1 MPPKPRP
8 FFPEKTIIPSTE
20 DITEMNPTPETTM
33 SPEQEYIDAQIRT
46 QVQAQIQTYI
56 QAQLLSQTQAN
67 IQSQAQSL
75 ENPTSHN
82 HFQHAGPSLTN
93 RIRLPDSVKF
103 DGKVSEYTFF
113 ISRMEISFWGAQKR
127 TASTWFRS
135 LISANSPCLENFE
148 LFMQEFKNNFSDPSH
163 TIKAREQIRN
173 CKQGSRSASAYA
185 AEFRALAR
193 ESGFNNVAL
202 VDQFLRGLSSK
213 IMQYLIVIDLPDNLE
228 ENIILAVRIDNCLCT
243 MNVISDSKNYTPNLN
258 PFRSA
263 NTVGTPPVINSTP
276 PHQEPIVYIEI
287 EPITS
292 RPRGQLSEK
301 EKARRYELCQ
311 CLYCGGSGHI
321 DLNCTKRKWT
331 GKSRIQ
337 HFNRRFIFKL
347 KLFSKTTKFFVQTNC
362 LVDSGVTDN
371 FIDKYF
377 AEEYLKVPSK
387 VKDLIHNETIDGIS
401 LTNTPIDTIYEDV
414 KIIFDNVF
422 NDNINLYPIN
432 SPKTPMIL
440 GLPWLKKNN
449 SRIDWVS
456 REFNFNREP
465 E

>member
-103 DGKVSEYTFF
+103 DGKVSE
-113 ISRMEISFWGAQKR
+113 
-127 TASTWFRS
+127 
-135 LISANSPCLENFE
+135 
-148 LFMQEFKNNFSDPSH
+148 
-163 TIKAREQIRN
+163 N